1 MNTKEIFE
9 KNVKELR
16 TENRSWRK
24 ALEKYIG
31 KKKEKEDIELLNEVK
46 NDNNNNN
53 NMDIDEE
60 KEYEKYKITNDNKN
74 QNKKDNEVMKLKII
88 IDNLQT
94 ENSLLKYKLSNDNK
108 DNLSTSQ
115 NNYIKQNI
123 TNEQAYINNN
133 NNLNINGNEQK
144 VLELLN
150 KNKEN
155 EEIIKKLQEENKNLK
170 TNVLNKNIDANS
182 PYNFLMEELKTIS
195 KVKSE
200 LELKL
205 EKVQKER
212 NDNISNYAHIN
223 IENEKLKN
231 ENSFLRSMNKNL
243 NSDIQKFKFDDLQKS
258 KEESQKLKNKII
270 ELEKDRNE
278 KNERVEEFKKK
289 FNHDYGLSKK
299 IRVILSFLNNNNK
312 MMEAKINE
320 YNLSK
325 EKNEKNKLEL
335 QKIINEKN
343 NIINLKD
350 KIIEENKKKLNE
362 EIFKYTQLNI
372 EYSNL
377 LDISKEN
384 DININ
389 TVDNDIKIK
398 KSFSVLS
405 GTLNKYKE
413 VVPFL
418 NHKLESV
425 EKENK
430 ALKDQINKLNM
441 DINYKNN
448 EMIKIKDKEIEELK
462 NDIKR
467 ISNEKENLMKE
478 SVKMKTENNLM
489 KDDIIL
495 IGNSISLGKNNIN
508 NKANENDTLLSDLL
522 NQLMKARNIISV
534 LLPEK

>member
-1 MNTKEIFE
+1 M
-9 KNVKELR
+9 
-16 TENRSWRK
+16 
-24 ALEKYIG
+24 
-31 KKKEKEDIELLNEVK
+31 
-46 NDNNNNN
+46 
-53 NMDIDEE
+53 
-60 KEYEKYKITNDNKN
+60 
-74 QNKKDNEVMKLKII
+74 
-88 IDNLQT
+88 
-94 ENSLLKYKLSNDNK
+94 
-108 DNLSTSQ
+108 
-115 NNYIKQNI
+115 
-123 TNEQAYINNN
+123 
-133 NNLNINGNEQK
+133 
-144 VLELLN
+144 
-150 KNKEN
+150 
-155 EEIIKKLQEENKNLK
+155 
-170 TNVLNKNIDANS
+170 
-182 PYNFLMEELKTIS
+182 
-195 KVKSE
+195 
-200 LELKL
+200 
-205 EKVQKER
+205 
-212 NDNISNYAHIN
+212 
-223 IENEKLKN
+223 
-231 ENSFLRSMNKNL
+231 
-243 NSDIQKFKFDDLQKS
+243 
-258 KEESQKLKNKII
+258 
-270 ELEKDRNE
+270 
-278 KNERVEEFKKK
+278 EEFKKK

-362 EIFKYTQLNI
+362 EIFKYSQLNI

-389 TVDNDIKIK
+389 TVDNDTKIK

-405 GTLNKYKE
+405 GALNKYKE

-478 SVKMKTENNLM
+478 SIKMKTENNLM